1 MLCESG
7 FLYTVTNFRAHQGRT
22 PAQQRKVADSAAIF
36 GSWGN
41 VARNIIEIRCL
52 CRRGSLA

>member
-22 PAQQRKVADSAAIF
+22 PAQQRKLPTAQQFLALTVTDPAGCSLTRDSL
-36 GSWGN
+36 N
-41 VARNIIEIRCL
+41 RC
-52 CRRGSLA
+52 SLR